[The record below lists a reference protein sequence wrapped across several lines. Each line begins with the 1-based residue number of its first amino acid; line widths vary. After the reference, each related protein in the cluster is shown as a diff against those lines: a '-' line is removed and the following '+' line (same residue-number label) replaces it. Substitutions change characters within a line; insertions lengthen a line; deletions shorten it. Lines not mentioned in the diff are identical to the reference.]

1 MFDVSIVREG
11 TRTSYSLRIPWAEI
25 PGFTPVAGATMG
37 CNVVLFD
44 SDGGNAPGALGR
56 MTWGAGLKPGAGDCA
71 LVTLV
76 E

>member
-1 MFDVSIVREG
+1 
-11 TRTSYSLRIPWAEI
+11 
-25 PGFTPVAGATMG
+25 MG
-37 CNVVLFD
+37 CNVVLYD
-44 SDGGNAPGALGR
+44 SDGPGPALGR